1 MNKSVIAELE
11 DIRVENGGILK
22 PEDVVERASDPSNV
36 LHSRFTWDDTEA
48 AQQYRLWQARH
59 LIKICV
65 TVLPNRSESTQV
77 YVSLKSDRIG
87 DTGYRPVVDVL
98 ADVELR
104 QQLLSDA
111 LEDLKRF
118 QHKYAEL
125 KELAEVFDAAKRAR
139 LKYAARVMEA
149 LTV

>member
-11 DIRVENGGILK
+11 DIRAENGGILK

-118 QHKYAEL
+118 EQKYTEL

-139 LKYAARVMEA
+139 LKYAARVMES